1 MATRTLEITFIG
13 NSQPVTKA
21 FAEVEQASGGLQ
33 GALGKVGAAFGDMA
47 KVAGGFVMAEGIMK
61 APGFLMDAANAAI
74 EDEAAWKKV
83 EQAVRNASG
92 AFDENIQKVQ
102 ERVAAGQALAY
113 TDGEIQ
119 DSFTTLL
126 AATGDVDEALNRQ
139 TVAMDLAR
147 GAGISLEQASRL
159 VGKVN
164 EENVEQF
171 KRLGITIGEGAT
183 EAEALAAVQ
192 AKFAGQADTYAASTA
207 GQFEQAKIRLGEVK
221 EAIGA
226 ELLPVITTLAE
237 VFLNQV
243 VPAIERFVAAAGPA
257 IRQFAEDVRR
267 YWESD
272 IKPAIDNMVA
282 AWQKVEPVVR
292 PLLEFMGRELKRL
305 GEIVGNMVQL
315 IVNLISGDFSGAW
328 ENAKNIVRLFWE
340 SVEDRFRTGLQFIQ
354 GLGTTMLQAGKDL
367 MNALKEGLFDIWN
380 RWIGPFFR
388 DLPATIGRFFDGAGQ
403 WLLDIGKAILQ
414 GLWDGMKEMWGEV
427 SGWVGGLGG
436 KIKDL
441 KGPLERDLVL
451 LQEEGRAIM
460 QGLQTGMEDGFVP
473 VERALRMMTAKLKE
487 VAAREAAAIA
497 IAGAGAGGWAP
508 SSAALAPGTGTP
520 TGAYG
525 QGLVWDQSQLSGRGA
540 WVLPQDIGQVIST
553 DPRDRFFGFD
563 KHAYD
568 AERLYESGAFPR
580 PQVIRLEVDGQVLAE
595 VVNRENARAY

>member
-21 FAEVEQASGGLQ
+21 FAEVEQASGGLK
-33 GALGKVGAAFGDMA
+33 GALNKAGSAFGDMA
-47 KVAGGFVMAEGIMK
+47 KIAGGFVMAEGIMK
-61 APGFLMDAANAAI
+61 APGFLMDAAEAAI

-102 ERVAAGQALAY
+102 ERVAAGQKLAFS
-113 TDGEIQ
+113 DGEVQ

-126 AATGDVDEALNRQ
+126 AATGDVDEALQRQ

-192 AKFAGQADTYAASTA
+192 AKFAGQADTYASSTA
-207 GQFEQAKIRLGEVK
+207 GQFEQATIRLGEVK

-272 IKPAIDNMVA
+272 IKPAIDNMIA
-282 AWQKVEPVVR
+282 AWQAVEPVVR
-292 PLLEFMGRELKRL
+292 PLLEFMGREIQRVA
-305 GEIVGNMVQL
+305 EIVGNMVQL

-340 SVEDRFRTGLQFIQ
+340 SIEDRFRTGLH
-354 GLGTTMLQAGKDL
+354 L

-414 GLWDGMKEMWGEV
+414 GLWDGMKAMWGEV

-436 KIKDL
+436 QIKSL
-441 KGPLERDLVL
+441 KGPLDKDLLL
-451 LQEEGRAIM
+451 LQEEGQAIM
-460 QGLQTGMEDGFVP
+460 KGLQAGMEDGFVP

-487 VAAREAAAIA
+487 VAAREVAAIA

-525 QGLVWDQSQLSGRGA
+525 QPLAWDEQNNAWTYPWMTGGAFGARGA
-540 WVLPQDIGQVIST
+540 DGGLQFQPFGGVPASQPITVNVQIDRQTIATAVIEPWMT
-553 DPRDRFFGFD
+553 
-563 KHAYD
+563 
-568 AERLYESGAFPR
+568 EQLTTGAL
-580 PQVIRLEVDGQVLAE
+580 QHG
-595 VVNRENARAY
+595 VVN